1 MVKKTIKNKISK
13 SSKRIYTINK
23 KLIREINKR
32 SKGRKIEETFKTI
45 TKKIENNG
53 KIKPKTIKKN
63 TKRSIRSGTTFK
75 KVNKKD
81 KIIKLSN
88 DLSKEIKKVL
98 NGKTKSQN
106 NKKLDK
112 LRKDLFILG
121 NSSKTKAGGLI
132 NSFSNSVNS
141 LQNATENFVSSK
153 TGSSTAGKVVGVTA
167 KVASWVAASTA
178 GLLVADYVTD
188 ELVESFDD
196 CPRSGFFDGP
206 HILTDNKIIYDNLGN
221 W

>member
-1 MVKKTIKNKISK
+1 MNKRTIKNKISK

-32 SKGRKIEETFKTI
+32 SNGKKIEDTLKTI

-53 KIKPKTIKKN
+53 KIKPKTIKK
-63 TKRSIRSGTTFK
+63 RSVRSGATFK

-88 DLSKEIKKVL
+88 ELSKEIKKVL

-121 NSSKTKAGGLI
+121 NSSKTKSGGLI
-132 NSFSNSVNS
+132 NSFSNKVNS